1 MRNRLIRRHVA
12 HSEGAVVLNPVV
24 AKPVGLMDRFRG
36 PLQGMPFMP
45 ALRAYSGLR
54 PREAIS
60 QTART
65 LGRLGTLE
73 VRLARSAADVRRAQK
88 LRYRVFYKE
97 MCAVPDAGKMFAQR

>member
-1 MRNRLIRRHVA
+1 M
-12 HSEGAVVLNPVV
+12 LNPVV

-73 VRLARSAADVRRAQK
+73 VRAWRGR
-88 LRYRVFYKE
+88 
-97 MCAVPDAGKMFAQR
+97 